1 MRLGQPS
8 QPVLRIALLT
18 ALAVAV
24 HGYHLGTDDG
34 AVYLPAVLKII
45 HPGLYPYG
53 AEFFEAH
60 TKLSLFTTVVGATAR
75 LSRLSPDWV
84 IFLWHLATVFAFLFA
99 AWQLA
104 FVCFCS
110 ARARWSAM
118 LLITMMLTLP
128 AAGTAL
134 VIMDP
139 YLTARSASTPL
150 AMLAVAAFLAGNRR
164 QAAFLLLLT
173 AFVHPQMAAFG
184 GVCIAI
190 LALPE
195 RRWTAP
201 LSGSRAWTGVAVA

>member
-84 IFLWHLATVFAFLFA
+84 IFLWHLATIFAFLFA

-104 FVCFCS
+104 FVCFRS

-118 LLITMMLTLP
+118 LLITMLLTLP

-134 VIMDP
+134 VLMDP

-150 AMLAVAAFLAGNRR
+150 TMLAVAAFLAGNRR
-164 QAAFLLLLT
+164 QAALLLLLT
-173 AFVHPQMAAFG
+173 TLVHPQMAAFG

-190 LALPE
+190 LALPPK
-195 RRWTAP
+195 WTTSLFGPRSWA
-201 LSGSRAWTGVAVA
+201 G